1 MKMSYTLIVPAIAET
16 QITGFR
22 LAAEKTVRNTVWR
35 IEYHSN
41 ETYPR
46 FYKRKEGTTAPG
58 TTIPLARV
66 TERMAKFANSVTK
79 TMAIT

>member
-1 MKMSYTLIVPAIAET
+1 VSEYTLIVPAIAET

-22 LAAEKTVRNTVWR
+22 LAAEKTVRNTIWR
-35 IEYHSN
+35 IEYYAN

-58 TTIPLARV
+58 TTIQLAMV

-79 TMAIT
+79 QMATI